1 MRRAPLVL
9 PLLLVLFGCTCR
21 DAALAPE
28 KTPMSQPTQSCSD
41 RIRALVLD
49 GDLSGGH
56 GLPAGCTRADAQQV
70 LGAAGTPGSGAL
82 TGLTHAWLAYDRP
95 GTEAKVRVWLDDD
108 RVILIDVR
116 RPVVAQRPD
125 ALRRALGEPAER
137 IQARIDPTHE
147 EWIYP
152 DRGLTIAVG
161 KGLDD
166 AADAPPH
173 VSWFAAYPPT
183 TLDDYVK
190 RLGGKD
196 EWVIR
201 RPVRR

>member
-1 MRRAPLVL
+1 
-9 PLLLVLFGCTCR
+9 
-21 DAALAPE
+21 
-28 KTPMSQPTQSCSD
+28 MSVPTQSCSD

-49 GDLSGGH
+49 GDLSGGR
-56 GLPAGCTRADAQQV
+56 GLPEGCTRGDVQQV
-70 LGAAGTPGSGAL
+70 LGMAGTEGSGTL
-82 TGLTHAWLAYDRP
+82 TGLSYSWMKYEFPHKDTQ
-95 GTEAKVRVWLDDD
+95 VRVWIDGD
-108 RVILIDVR
+108 RVIMIDVR
-116 RPVVAQRPD
+116 RPVVTQRPD
-125 ALRRALGEPAER
+125 ALRRTYGEPAER

-152 DRGLTIAVG
+152 DRGLTVAVG
-161 KGLDD
+161 KSLDD
-166 AADAPPH
+166 ADDAPAH

-201 RPVRR
+201 RPARR